1 MVKILVCQTKF
12 VGSNPTLSVYLNSIT
27 VGNIIKKDVVCFF
40 CCFYCNLHAILFT
53 WNCSI

>member
-53 WNCSI
+53 